1 MQSALADI
9 ATPRLLL
16 RLMGIEAVESILN
29 GSIIAAEDILKVKV
43 PRELLENASSL
54 NYTRTELQKDSSY
67 LPWSVRAIISKEHRQ
82 MIGIIRFHSGPKPID
97 LPGCDGVAVEF
108 GYRVFS
114 KYRNNGY
121 AKESVQSM
129 MDWAQLHFGI
139 NRFLASVS
147 PENIISNRLISSF
160 GFVKVAEMI
169 DEIDGIEYV
178 FLREGMTDL

>member
-16 RLMGIEAVESILN
+16 RLMGIEVVESILN
-29 GSIIAAEDILKVKV
+29 GSITIAEDILRVEI
-43 PRELLENASSL
+43 PQELLENASSL
-54 NYTRTELQKDSSY
+54 SYTRTEFNKGDSY
-67 LPWSVRAIISKEHRQ
+67 LPWSIRAIISKEQHQ
-82 MIGIIRFHSGPKPID
+82 MVGIIRFHSAPKPID

-129 MDWAQLHFGI
+129 MKWAQLHFGI

-147 PENIISNRLISSF
+147 PENIVSNRLISSF

-178 FLREGMTDL
+178 FLR